1 MDRQMR
7 IIDLVPSRYRG
18 FALWF
23 ALGLAVIGGLEALYY
38 YMPQMA
44 KHASDGR
51 IAAFDL
57 DSEGSLGAWFSSFS
71 LACASAL
78 SLIVLLVR
86 RQRADDYHSR
96 YRVWFW
102 AALLFLVMSVDEAAS
117 LHEGFKEMMTGLTGY
132 RLAGDGSLWWVIA
145 YGLFGGVIGLR
156 VVLDLRRCRGA
167 LTFLTLTAIAYAA
180 AVVVQ
185 LEWVLP
191 QLGAQAVMVEE
202 GLEMGGN
209 LLLLMGLG
217 LYARYAILEVQGL
230 IPITEK
236 AAKPRRAK
244 DKETAELDAVP
255 ASKSRSVEPQ
265 RAASQPLAAH
275 VAKQSFAANNSSNN
289 SPSNSGKSN
298 AATNSSGSGKTRVDD
313 AEESRPHQR
322 LSKSER
328 RALRRQQQSNRY
340 EDDE

>member
-1 MDRQMR
+1 MDRQLR
-7 IIDLVPSRYRG
+7 IIDLVPRRYRG

-23 ALGLAVIGGLEALYY
+23 ALGLAVIGGLEALYF
-38 YMPQMA
+38 YMPRLA
-44 KHASDGR
+44 EHASDGR

-57 DSEGSLGAWFSSFS
+57 DGEGSLGAWFSSFT
-71 LACASAL
+71 LLGASVL

-86 RQRADDYHSR
+86 RQRMDDYHGR

-102 AALLFLVMSVDEAAS
+102 AALLFFVMSVDEAAS
-117 LHEGFKEMMTGLTGY
+117 LHEGFKEMMTGLIGY

-167 LTFLTLTAIAYAA
+167 FTSLALAAVSYAA

-185 LEWVLP
+185 LEWVLA

-209 LLLLMGLG
+209 LFLLLGLG

-236 AAKPRRAK
+236 PAKPRRV
-244 DKETAELDAVP
+244 KEAAEPVAVP
-255 ASKSRSVEPQ
+255 AAKSRTAEPL
-265 RAASQPLAAH
+265 RAGTQPLAAQ
-275 VAKQSFAANNSSNN
+275 VAKQSFAANNGGNN
-289 SPSNSGKSN
+289 SANSAKSN
-298 AATNSSGSGKTRVDD
+298 AATTAAAAGQTRVDD
-313 AEESRPHQR
+313 AEGARPHQR
-322 LSKSER
+322 LSKAER
-328 RALRRQQQSNRY
+328 RALRRQQQSNHY